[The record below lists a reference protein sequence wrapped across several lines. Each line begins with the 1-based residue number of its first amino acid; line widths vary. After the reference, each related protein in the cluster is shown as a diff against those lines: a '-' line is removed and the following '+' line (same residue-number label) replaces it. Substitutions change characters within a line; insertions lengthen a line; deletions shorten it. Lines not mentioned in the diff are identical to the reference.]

1 MPDFIRTHLITKIKD
16 QVKEKQKILKH
27 DGFLFLDKPVD
38 DGKKFINRVNNY
50 VPYAKEE
57 VVPLNWYTVKGTSM
71 LEIYSQLK
79 DNSFYIY
86 KLYEGK
92 SHKMRIKK
100 KR

>member
-1 MPDFIRTHLITKIKD
+1 MNFIRTHLITKIKD
-16 QVKEKQKILKH
+16 QVKEKQKVLKH
-27 DGFLFLDKPVD
+27 EGFLFLDKPVN
-38 DGKKFINRVNNY
+38 DGKIVINRINGY

-57 VVPLNWYTVKGTSM
+57 VLPLNWYKVKGTSM

-79 DNSFYIY
+79 DNSFFIY

-100 KR
+100 R